1 MTPIRKAAFLGLIA
15 LIVLLAAAA
24 TASAGPIKA
33 KKARLAAV
41 QAQLSKVYE
50 QSDMAVE
57 RYNEAASR
65 LEDVQDRITRNQ
77 HLLKVA
83 EYKLGVA
90 NDHLTARAVQ
100 VYKAD
105 DAGILDVVFASQT
118 FEDLLTQ
125 IDVMQRMTESDAQTA
140 RAAKAYRQE
149 ISDRRIALEADRKSA
164 VRLVAQ
170 REESKDQV
178 LALQAQLEGT
188 AGGLKSEIADLE
200 AAAAK
205 RAKAGGRA
213 GRARGVAGLE
223 LVVEL
228 GSVPPRRRAPAGGG
242 GGTVV
247 DPGGSGHS
255 SVVAI
260 AQRYL
265 GVPYV
270 WAGASPSGF
279 DCCGLTMYCYAQIG
293 IGLSHG
299 ATDQQRASNPV
310 SLSALQPGD
319 LVFFGSSSYS
329 HHVGIYVGRRADDRR
344 AAHRRRRAATA
355 PSAAPGSAAA
365 SRATARALGALA
377 LPRTEGAGRR
387 WRPAPFCPA
396 RHAARN
402 PISIPVPG
410 TALAPAGD
418 GGETTRRDACGSWC
432 TASRPSARPCSRRC
446 SSGATK

>member
-1 MTPIRKAAFLGLIA
+1 MTPIRKATFLGLIA
-15 LIVLLAAAA
+15 ILVLLAVAA

-65 LEDVQDRITRNQ
+65 LRDVQDRITRNQ

-105 DAGILDVVFASQT
+105 DAGIIDVVFASRT

-125 IDVMQRMTESDAQTA
+125 LDVMQRMTESDAQTA
-140 RAAKAYRQE
+140 RAAKVYRQE
-149 ISDRRIALEADRKSA
+149 ISDRRIALEDDRKSA

-170 REESKDQV
+170 REDSKEQV
-178 LALQAQLEGT
+178 LALQAQLEST
-188 AGGLKSEIADLE
+188 AGGLKTEIADLE
-200 AAAAK
+200 AKAAAAAK
-205 RAKAGGRA
+205 AAAEKAALAASQTASASSSGGSSS
-213 GRARGVAGLE
+213 
-223 LVVEL
+223 
-228 GSVPPRRRAPAGGG
+228 GSSSTSGSGGG

-270 WAGASPSGF
+270 WGGASPSGF
-279 DCCGLTMYCYAQIG
+279 DCSGLTMYCYAQIG
-293 IGLSHG
+293 IGMSHG
-299 ATDQQRASNPV
+299 ATDQQRQSNPV

-319 LVFFGSSSYS
+319 LVFFGSASYS
-329 HHVGIYVGRRADDRR
+329 HHVGIYVGGGSMI
-344 AAHRRRRAATA
+344 HA
-355 PSAAPGSAAA
+355 PHTGTVVQYGS
-365 SRATARALGALA
+365 
-377 LPRTEGAGRR
+377 
-387 WRPAPFCPA
+387 
-396 RHAARN
+396 
-402 PISIPVPG
+402 I
-410 TALAPAGD
+410 
-418 GGETTRRDACGSWC
+418 
-432 TASRPSARPCSRRC
+432 
-446 SSGATK
+446 SGAWIGGRF

>member
-125 IDVMQRMTESDAQTA
+125 IDVMQRMAESDAQTA
-140 RAAKAYRQE
+140 RAAKVYRQE

-205 RAKAGGRA
+205 RAQEAAERAALAASQASSSSSSSSSGSSSSSSSSSGG
-213 GRARGVAGLE
+213 G
-223 LVVEL
+223 
-228 GSVPPRRRAPAGGG
+228 GGG

-247 DPGGSGHS
+247 DPGGSGRS
-255 SVVAI
+255 AVVAI

-279 DCCGLTMYCYAQIG
+279 DCSGLTMYCYAQIG

-299 ATDQQRASNPV
+299 ATDQQRASTPV
-310 SLSALQPGD
+310 PISALQPGD
-319 LVFFGSSSYS
+319 LVFFGGSSYS
-329 HHVGIYVGRRADDRR
+329 HHVGIYAGGGQMI
-344 AAHRRRRAATA
+344 HA
-355 PSAAPGSAAA
+355 PHTGAVVSYGS
-365 SRATARALGALA
+365 
-377 LPRTEGAGRR
+377 
-387 WRPAPFCPA
+387 
-396 RHAARN
+396 
-402 PISIPVPG
+402 I
-410 TALAPAGD
+410 
-418 GGETTRRDACGSWC
+418 
-432 TASRPSARPCSRRC
+432 
-446 SSGATK
+446 SGAWIGGRF